1 MNRII
6 LNKVVIEVTRR
17 CNMSCPHC
25 LRGDAQN
32 IDIDLEILDKFLSN
46 FKDCYIREVFFTGG
60 EPTLNIEAVKRAV
73 ELVWKYNIKVQVFSI
88 ISNGKGI
95 SNRAIGIM
103 NKVPNFTLCLS
114 QDEYHDVLTE
124 KDYAQLRKLK
134 EGTIATRIVDANNM
148 NLLAIGRARDNHIG
162 ICIKDYKGL
171 IFSSYKNNLVIVSP
185 IVCTC
190 LGDVLNDCD
199 YSFHDSDMICALK
212 FCEYDDDII
221 SMLKEEA
228 NNNYMY
234 NLAEIPDKGSKMYK
248 FFEFLRNSGIK
259 I

>member
-1 MNRII
+1 MNGII

-103 NKVPNFTLCLS
+103 NKIPNFTLCLS

-162 ICIKDYKGL
+162 TCIEDYKGL
-171 IFSSYKNNLVIVSP
+171 IFSSYKNNLVVVSP

-190 LGDVLNDCD
+190 LGDVLNDCN
-199 YSFHDSDMICALK
+199 YSFHDDDLICELRL
-212 FCEYDDDII
+212 CDYDDDICDI
-221 SMLKEEA
+221 LEEESKDSVI
-228 NNNYMY
+228 Y
-234 NLAEIPDKGSKMYK
+234 NLAEIEVYGSMLYK
-248 FFEFLRNSGIK
+248 FFGFLNKKGIE